1 MDANL
6 SSALLFTDNVV
17 AGAGQKLPDAIGVA
31 KGASGISRASTT
43 GSPVIWS

>member
-1 MDANL
+1 MDASL

-17 AGAGQKLPDAIGVA
+17 AGAGQKLPDVIEVA
-31 KGASGISRASTT
+31 KGARCTSRASTT